1 MSDFIAGSKT
11 SDKPELLK
19 LVVVASRRV
28 CGSADALDIRSIT
41 NKKMKKVR
49 IIQ

>member
-1 MSDFIAGSKT
+1 SNFIAGSKT

-19 LVVVASRRV
+19 LVVVASRKV
-28 CGSADALDIRSIT
+28 CEPANTLGTRNIS
-41 NKKMKKVR
+41 NEKMKKAR